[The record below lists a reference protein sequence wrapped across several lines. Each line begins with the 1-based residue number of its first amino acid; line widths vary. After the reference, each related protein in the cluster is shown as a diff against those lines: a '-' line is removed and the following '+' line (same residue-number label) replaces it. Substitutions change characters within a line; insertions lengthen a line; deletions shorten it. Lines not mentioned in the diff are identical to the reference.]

1 MEAIDIE
8 ELDFDEYNRE
18 VYFDKNPLQDRQDKE
33 YSYSM
38 AFDAQKRYKSEID
51 KFVAQYKSG
60 LARNEIDEENLGRIK
75 KRKF

>member
-8 ELDFDEYNRE
+8 ELNFDEYNRE

-33 YSYSM
+33 FSYAL

-75 KRKF
+75 RRKY

>member
-1 MEAIDIE
+1 MDAIDIE